1 MSLRQ
6 HLAHTLT
13 HRMLKALAIG
23 FVAAIAIT
31 VCSVLLFAALE
42 PHVTLAWAFAPGF
55 AIMRL
60 YELSGARPTNRFAI
74 NSTFLF
80 WWLMSVVVL
89 LLLRL
94 RRAD

>member
-1 MSLRQ
+1 MLR
-6 HLAHTLT
+6 
-13 HRMLKALAIG
+13 ALAIG

-31 VCSVLLFAALE
+31 VFSVLLFAALE
-42 PHVTLAWAFAPGF
+42 PHVNFAWAFSPGF
-55 AIMRL
+55 LIMRL
-60 YELSGARPTNRFAI
+60 FELAGARPTNRLAI

-80 WWLMSVVVL
+80 WWLISVVVL